1 MVYHDNIRRFSRCSK
16 TYFSCG
22 TGAHMCENQT
32 LSMLA
37 EGDFNTIRS
46 PQEKNNNSYNAHWP
60 FIFTAII
67 GSLNLREIILSG
79 RQCTLARRRKTRT
92 YEKLDRVLASVDWEQ
107 KYSLVSFRALSRS
120 VFDHIPLLIDY
131 GEQAIRLSFVLNY
144 LGFGRMVFMIWVWEN
159 GMHLFLEIV
168 PLERSRTKLD
178 TCDVSCGDGL
188 RTVVGL

>member
-1 MVYHDNIRRFSRCSK
+1 MVHHGNIRLAAQDAQKATFLAELVR
-16 TYFSCG
+16 
-22 TGAHMCENQT
+22 MCENQT

-144 LGFGRMVFMIWVWEN
+144 LGFGRMVFMI
-159 GMHLFLEIV
+159 
-168 PLERSRTKLD
+168 
-178 TCDVSCGDGL
+178 
-188 RTVVGL
+188 